1 MRLHPHNQWTT
12 KYPSLQPAKKIPKIV
27 AKKFYLETN
36 RLYAR
41 TSNLFIRKR
50 HLPPQSH
57 LNDRQ
62 TQLQEYLTAERETRG
77 NGSPL
82 HSNPQQVFTFS
93 ATDEVPINTVLS
105 DGFLEFV
112 DPLLVPLVDECECE
126 RELEL
131 GDVMIPE
138 IALSLEGAYQRM
150 VDGKHRRMVRSLV
163 GPAFDGDLDL
173 AIVMRTERCLSAQG
187 F

>member
-1 MRLHPHNQWTT
+1 MRPHPHKQWTQ
-12 KYPSLQPAKKIPKIV
+12 KYPSLHPARRTPTIV

-41 TSNLFIRKR
+41 TANLFIRKH
-50 HLPPQSH
+50 HLPTQSH

-62 TQLQEYLTAERETRG
+62 TQLQEYLRAERETRG

-93 ATDEVPINTVLS
+93 ATDEVPINTVLGDDFIAS
-105 DGFLEFV
+105 VD
-112 DPLLVPLVDECECE
+112 DPLVSVDEHE
-126 RELEL
+126 REHELEY
-131 GDVMIPE
+131 VMVPE
-138 IALSLEGAYQRM
+138 IALSMEGAYLRM
-150 VDGKHRRMVRSLV
+150 VDRSHRRMVRSLV
-163 GPAFDGDLDL
+163 GPAFDVDL
-173 AIVMRTERCLSAQG
+173 ATVMRTERSLSALG

>member
-1 MRLHPHNQWTT
+1 MRPHPHKQWIQ
-12 KYPSLQPAKKIPKIV
+12 KYPSVQPARKIPKIV

-50 HLPPQSH
+50 HLPPQSQ
-57 LNDRQ
+57 LNERQ
-62 TQLQEYLTAERETRG
+62 IQLQDYLSAERETRG

-105 DGFLEFV
+105 DDFRAFV
-112 DPLLVPLVDECECE
+112 DPLVLVDERE
-126 RELEL
+126 REHEHEL
-131 GDVMIPE
+131 DYVTIPE
-138 IALSLEGAYQRM
+138 IAPSMEGAYLRM
-150 VDGKHRRMVRSLV
+150 VDRSHRRMARSLV
-163 GPAFDGDLDL
+163 GPAFDADL
-173 AIVMRTERCLSAQG
+173 ATVMRTERSLSALG